1 MRTRSVQSNFKIKS
15 SADQELL
22 EKPSVTISLPLM
34 SHEKDIYVPKEKGDV
49 EKWVATIKLNKVKGY
64 WFQRYLG
71 KVRTLYVFDSPL

>member
-1 MRTRSVQSNFKIKS
+1 
-15 SADQELL
+15 
-22 EKPSVTISLPLM
+22 M